1 MWDTERLF
9 FFSLSL
15 HVNTYPNVQSNQILC
30 KNKVVS
36 RTMLDK
42 LSSLQILMP
51 ATLSRRKTQQSN
63 KATFSMARFSMA
75 RFSMAIF
82 SMAIFSMAIFS
93 MARFSP
99 EIKDTLTLWRKY
111 ADGA

>member
-36 RTMLDK
+36 HTMLDK

-51 ATLSRRKTQQSN
+51 AMLSRRKTQQSN

-75 RFSMAIF
+75 RFSMA
-82 SMAIFSMAIFS
+82 
-93 MARFSP
+93 RFSP
-99 EIKDTLTLWRKY
+99 EIKDTLTL
-111 ADGA
+111 